1 MLKPT
6 MPKQPVRKD
15 QEQEED
21 RGEKAPVLLL
31 AARTG
36 LIRLVGR
43 LGRAAAGTRWR
54 GPGWSRQPW
63 WRFRCCPGWPPT
75 RTGLSPARWRQ
86 SDG

>member
-1 MLKPT
+1 MLKP
-6 MPKQPVRKD
+6 MLLKLVRKD
-15 QEQEED
+15 EQEED

-43 LGRAAAGTRWR
+43 LGRAGRGYALG
-54 GPGWSRQPW
+54 GPGWSRQRW
-63 WRFRCCPGWPPT
+63 WRFRCCPGWPPIP
-75 RTGLSPARWRQ
+75 TGRSPARWRR